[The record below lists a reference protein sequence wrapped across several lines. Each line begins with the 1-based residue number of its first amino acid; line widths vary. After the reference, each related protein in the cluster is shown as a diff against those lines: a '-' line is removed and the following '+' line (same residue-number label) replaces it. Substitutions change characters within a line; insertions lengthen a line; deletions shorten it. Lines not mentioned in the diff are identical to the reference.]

1 MSTPS
6 SISRRAL
13 LIEQSAD
20 RPVYLFAL
28 TSEELEQIA
37 DISRVQRNDA
47 GDLIGYQRPE
57 VRRHIQNIVDYLDS
71 ENPILPNAIILA
83 LSSNVRFT
91 KSRGPNVDDG
101 VVAAGTLEI
110 PIPADHEMKPAFIVD
125 GQQRTAA
132 LRAAKSSKFPVPV
145 AAFIADTV
153 DVQREQFIRINSAKP
168 LPAGLVTELLPQLS
182 TPISPKTA
190 ARKLPSALVDLLA
203 SDDASPFRGLIKRP
217 SVTGAAK
224 KRAVVTDTSL
234 ITALE
239 ESLQAPSSCL
249 FPYRNLASG
258 ETDID
263 GIWAVILC
271 YWNGVRDTFPEAWG
285 LPPTHSRLM
294 HGVGI
299 RSMSRLMDR
308 VMTNI
313 DPLADGAESKV
324 AKELAVI
331 APHCAWTSGTWTE
344 LGGVPWNQLQN
355 TARDIKMLSN
365 LLIRTYVQGRTV
377 N

>member
-1 MSTPS
+1 MNTPN

-13 LIEQSAD
+13 LIEQD
-20 RPVYLFAL
+20 TRVPVYLFAL
-28 TSEELEQIA
+28 TSDELEQIA
-37 DISRVQRNDA
+37 EVSRVQRNNVGA
-47 GDLIGYQRPE
+47 LIGYQRPE

-71 ENPILPNAIILA
+71 ESPILPNAIILA
-83 LSSNVRFT
+83 LSSSVRFT
-91 KSRGPNVDDG
+91 RSRGPNVDDG
-101 VVAAGTLEI
+101 VVVAGTLEI
-110 PIPADHEMKPAFIVD
+110 PVPGDHDLRPAFIVD

-132 LRAAKSSKFPVPV
+132 LRAAKNRRFPVPV

-153 DVQREQFIRINSAKP
+153 DIQREQFIRINSAKP

-217 SVTGAAK
+217 SITSTAK
-224 KRAVVTDTSL
+224 KQAVVTDTSL

-249 FPYRNLASG
+249 FPFRNLASG

-271 YWNGVRDTFPEAWG
+271 YWNAVRDTFPEAWG
-285 LPPTHSRLM
+285 LPPTNSRLM

-313 DPLADGAESKV
+313 DPLADGAESTV

-331 APHCAWTSGTWTE
+331 APHCAWTGGTWTE

-355 TARDIKMLSN
+355 TARDIKILTN
-365 LLIRTYVQGRTV
+365 FLIRTYVQGRTAG
-377 N
+377 